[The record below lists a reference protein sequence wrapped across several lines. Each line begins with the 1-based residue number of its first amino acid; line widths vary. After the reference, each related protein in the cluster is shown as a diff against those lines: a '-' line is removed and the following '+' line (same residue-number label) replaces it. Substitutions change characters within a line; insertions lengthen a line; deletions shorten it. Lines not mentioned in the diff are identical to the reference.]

1 MGESWMKRKIWIT
14 VISAACCSRCRVVFN
29 AEICLT
35 TYTPCDCTSFVT
47 LWVNKFL
54 TKALCVSFLTWIVC
68 QDNPILVE
76 RDEIVCR
83 AFDAHLPVG
92 LRNLSESS
100 HRFMREHTHI
110 VQLLTRVSPSR
121 FVDHGVYFFMN
132 ESHVHG
138 EYSWASFFVF
148 CYWIVKCV
156 VCFRVSIYLH
166 TLARLHMGTFVC
178 ARRACIKSIISFVR
192 GEGLSM
198 CFCFP
203 CNMVYASRL
212 VVRPMLR
219 ILKYEVFGK

>member
-138 EYSWASFFVF
+138 EYSWASFLCSAAELLSVL
-148 CYWIVKCV
+148 Y
-156 VCFRVSIYLH
+156 VSEFSFICTPSLVYTWVHLYVH
-166 TLARLHMGTFVC
+166 AEP
-178 ARRACIKSIISFVR
+178 ISSR
-192 GEGLSM
+192 SSLS
-198 CFCFP
+198 
-203 CNMVYASRL
+203 
-212 VVRPMLR
+212 
-219 ILKYEVFGK
+219 